1 METLTEHHLHGRLS
15 VEELD
20 RRQRAAL
27 EAATRA
33 DLAALLGDLPRRT
46 SIRMPLAGGN
56 GWWTLDP
63 KVRARRVARAAAT
76 AVSLAAGGVLVAS
89 ANTQSDETG
98 FGVGLAAAALGYLTH
113 VVITKW
119 PGKGH

>member
-1 METLTEHHLHGRLS
+1 LS

-27 EAATRA
+27 EAVTEA
-33 DLAALLGDLPRRT
+33 DLAALLADLPRGT
-46 SIRMPLAGGN
+46 STRRPLAGGH

-63 KVRARRVARAAAT
+63 KVRAMRVARAAAT
-76 AVSLAAGGVLVAS
+76 PVSLAAGGVLVAS
-89 ANTQSDETG
+89 ANAQTDETG

-119 PGKGH
+119 PGRGH